1 MPTVTLKT
9 DNHLHQQISQMAEE
23 LHVSKSELIRKAL
36 TMYQQNLAKNKIK
49 HSLQN
54 ASLKVRDVDA
64 SLNNEFDALS
74 FDGLNDV

>member
-1 MPTVTLKT
+1 
-9 DNHLHQQISQMAEE
+9 
-23 LHVSKSELIRKAL
+23 
-36 TMYQQNLAKNKIK
+36 MYQQNLAKNKIK

>member
-36 TMYQQNLAKNKIK
+36 IMYQQNLAKNKIK